1 MTNTTTDKVSPQ
13 DTLAAA
19 ETSTSRPR
27 PQPTRHSPQHPDRNS
42 MTPKLPRFK
51 PSPTR

>member
-19 ETSTSRPR
+19 ENVYKSTQARSI
-27 PQPTRHSPQHPDRNS
+27 PTG
-42 MTPKLPRFK
+42 
-51 PSPTR
+51 TR